1 MPGYAQ
7 EFHQQPRSREIE
19 QTFQDNKEN
28 IKADLESIELSMR
41 DIAAKYKVNDRN
53 VRRWGERLGIDC
65 NQRTVDR
72 RRAGL
77 DKPKCMT
84 KKAKQK
90 DEVCNPTLLSM
101 RW

>member
-1 MPGYAQ
+1 MSFEQ
-7 EFHQQPRSREIE
+7 EKRTQARSIQIE
-19 QTFQDNKEN
+19 NIFQNNRDA
-28 IKADLESIELSMR
+28 IKADLESLELSMR
-41 DIAAKYKVNDRN
+41 NIAIKYKVNDRN

-72 RRAGL
+72 RRAGF

-84 KKAKQK
+84 KKARQE
-90 DEVCNPTLLSM
+90 DAVRNPTLLSM